1 MIVIPAVDLREG
13 ACVQLVGGEYDAEKV
28 RLEDP
33 VAVARDWARL
43 GFRRLHVVDL
53 DAATGRGS
61 NARLVEEIVR
71 DGGMEFV
78 QVGGGVRDEDAVERV
93 LSAGAAAVVV
103 GTRGVEDPDWL
114 AELADR
120 YPGEI
125 ILAAD
130 VRERRVVTRGW
141 ARTLPRDV
149 VDLVEE
155 LAGLPLAAIMVTA
168 VHKEGQMQ
176 GTDLPLMEDVAE
188 SATVPVFASGG
199 VSTMQDLRALADR
212 GVAGAIVGMALYTG
226 AIDPRSAIG
235 EFHESDWSRV
245 IATGTDSQRC
255 RPSRERRRRRRSASR
270 CTPARGGA
278 PRRGWTPASRS
289 STTCSSRS
297 RATRGSTST

>member
-13 ACVQLVGGEYDAEKV
+13 ACVQLVGGEYDAERV
-28 RLEDP
+28 RLDDP
-33 VAVARDWARL
+33 LAVAREWARL

-61 NARLVEEIVR
+61 NAALVEEIVR
-71 DGGMEFV
+71 DSGVETV
-78 QVGGGVRDEDAVERV
+78 QVGGGVRDEDAVEHV
-93 LSAGAAAVVV
+93 LSLGAAAAVV

-141 ARTLPRDV
+141 TRTLPRNV

-188 SATVPVFASGG
+188 AATVPVFASGG
-199 VSTMQDLRALADR
+199 VSSLGDLRALADR

-226 AIDPRSAIG
+226 AIDPRAAIE
-235 EFHESDWSRV
+235 EFDEGD
-245 IATGTDSQRC
+245 GF
-255 RPSRERRRRRRSASR
+255 
-270 CTPARGGA
+270 
-278 PRRGWTPASRS
+278 
-289 STTCSSRS
+289 
-297 RATRGSTST
+297 